1 MENASKALLMAGAV
15 LLLMLVLTFSVYFV
29 KKLGGQ
35 TSELYSNIK
44 QSDIDEF
51 NQQFFNYDG
60 KDNLR
65 IHDVISIINLAKNNN
80 QSERFPIIIKVKV
93 DGEEMQDISNDAIKE
108 MLSNQENINAKYSC
122 IVEYGKNKNLVENV
136 TIEKIS

>member
-29 KKLGGQ
+29 KRIGGQ
-35 TSELYSNIK
+35 TSELYDNIE

-80 QSERFPIIIKVKV
+80 QSERFPVIIKVKV
-93 DGEEMQDISNDAIKE
+93 DGVEMQDISNDEIKE
-108 MLSNQENINAKYSC
+108 MLSNQDNINVKYSC
-122 IVEYGKNKNLVENV
+122 LVEYGENKNLVENI